1 MPIRI
6 EDPFRD
12 PTTNLKPDVNAFLD
26 KMVNAQNEGSLAL
39 AYGPKLKEKV
49 GKWKSSMSVQMNAEP
64 KSLVVEIGSHMGDV
78 MCEMANNHPDTAFI
92 GLDIT
97 FKRVVTLA
105 EKAAKKELNNI
116 FSVLGNGGGFEHM
129 FSESEADGLI
139 IFFPDPWVRKKKQRK
154 KRLIN
159 PTFLEQAVK
168 VLRKDG
174 FFWFKTDHKPYFDE
188 VCDFIKEFPFK
199 EMDPVEGIPSE
210 TYTSKFEQHFN
221 DLGEPSYSK
230 VWVLK

>member
-6 EDPFRD
+6 EDPFKD
-12 PTTNLKPDVNAFLD
+12 PTSNLKPDVNAFLD
-26 KMVNAQNEGSLAL
+26 KMVAAQKSGDLPL
-39 AYGPKLKEKV
+39 AYGPVLKDKV
-49 GKWKSSMSVQMNAEP
+49 GNWKSSMSQQMNKEAS
-64 KSLVVEIGSHMGDV
+64 SLIVEIGSHMGDV
-78 MCEMANNHPDTAFI
+78 MCEMANNHPDKAFI

-105 EKAAKKELNNI
+105 EKAKKKNLNNI

-129 FSESEADGLI
+129 FTEGEADGLI

-159 PTFLEQAVK
+159 QAFLEQVAK
-168 VLRKDG
+168 VLRKEG

-188 VCDFIKEFPFK
+188 VCEFIKEFPFV
-199 EMDPVEGIPSE
+199 EMNPIEGIPSE
-210 TYTSKFEQHFN
+210 IYTSKFEQHFN

-230 VWVLK
+230 VWLLK